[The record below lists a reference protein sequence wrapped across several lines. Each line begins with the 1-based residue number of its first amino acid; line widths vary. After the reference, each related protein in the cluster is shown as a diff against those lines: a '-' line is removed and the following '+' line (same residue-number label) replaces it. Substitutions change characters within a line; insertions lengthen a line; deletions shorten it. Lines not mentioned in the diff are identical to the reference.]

1 LDAANAKALDF
12 NQDACFTKCIVQLLL
27 IGVAAETVEKFY
39 DLLSLHV
46 SSFYFIVN
54 RTFS

>member
-1 LDAANAKALDF
+1 MDEEKELEAANAKALDF

-46 SSFYFIVN
+46 SFFY
-54 RTFS
+54 